1 MVDPR
6 DSKPARVRVYR
17 HVVDAERQEGPQVS
31 SKQQEQKKEPAAA
44 GAQNRLH
51 STATKTSKDRQLQQQ
66 LSIGAGVGCSRTPPE
81 GDHSSSH
88 GRQGDQKDTL
98 AMRRQ
103 FQIPAYNSD
112 L

>member
-44 GAQNRLH
+44 GA
-51 STATKTSKDRQLQQQ
+51 
-66 LSIGAGVGCSRTPPE
+66 
-81 GDHSSSH
+81 
-88 GRQGDQKDTL
+88 
-98 AMRRQ
+98 
-103 FQIPAYNSD
+103 
-112 L
+112 